1 MKRLIAVAAIVG
13 ALSAGGCASTRL
25 ADEGD
30 DPPICHPDTDY
41 CEVYDLAS
49 ADEAALRANPQAV
62 EVSCRDLANTGT
74 IEAQRTQCVELVAAA
89 LVLLNSRFCDRLAP
103 VSAEQVTY
111 EKRSTCADTFIPG
124 REGLD
129 CFDWI
134 QARVPLRWLTSPPVR

>member
-1 MKRLIAVAAIVG
+1 MRRLIAVAAIVG
-13 ALSAGGCASTRL
+13 ALWASGCASTRL
-25 ADEGD
+25 VEGE
-30 DPPICHPDTDY
+30 DPPICHPDTGY

-74 IEAQRTQCVELVAAA
+74 IEAQRAQCVELIAAA
-89 LVLLNSRFCDRLAP
+89 LVLLNSRFSGDLAP
-103 VSAEQVTY
+103 VSAEQVSY
-111 EKRSTCADTFIPG
+111 EKRSACADTFIPG

-134 QARVPLRWLTSPPVR
+134 EARVPLRWLKPPSRR